1 MKKTIKIYSVIDRD
15 DVGQKPTYH
24 KGIES
29 LRDFAKDRLYNGWE
43 TDVTEEDLD
52 DDVTMFNFL
61 QNDYGVDIEVIKEVT
76 IDDLQQ

>member
-15 DVGQKPTYH
+15 DVGQKPTYY

-52 DDVTMFNFL
+52 DDVIMFNFL
-61 QNDYGVDIEVIKEVT
+61 QNDYGVDIEIIKEVT
-76 IDDLQQ
+76 IDDLQ

>member
-15 DVGQKPTYH
+15 DSGQRPIYY
-24 KGIES
+24 KGTEE

-43 TDVTEEDLD
+43 TNVKEDDLD
-52 DDVTMFNFL
+52 DDVIMFDFL

-76 IDDLQQ
+76 IDDLQ